1 MPASALPATASQPP
15 QGDTM
20 ETIKQ
25 LLTPMLTALGNY
37 LPSVFGALLVFLIG
51 IGAATLIRKAVVAFC
66 EKLNV
71 DERLAGKVGE
81 EVHIAKFLGT
91 LAYYLVALW
100 VLLLTLDVLGVKDVL
115 DPVMLMFSNFLGIF
129 PNLVAALL
137 IAFTGYFIAKILGSS
152 MEVLSRGLDKFSARI
167 GLSEQFRISR
177 LIGQLIFLVVFIPVL
192 ISSLDALKIEA
203 ISIPSTQML
212 ATILSAIPKM
222 LAAALILGVAFIV
235 GRFLTSA
242 ATELLQNLG
251 ADRLPEKLGFK
262 VVMGDKASFAKVCGG
277 ILFFF
282 IMLAATV
289 SAVDQLAMPQLAAIL
304 GDFLIF
310 AGQIVLGLVVLA
322 IGNFIANLAYNA
334 LSQTAD
340 NRGLAT
346 IARVAILALVLA
358 MGLRAMGIADDI
370 VNLAFGLTLGA
381 VAVAFALAFGLG
393 GREAAG
399 KQMEYWLKS
408 LRKEE

>member
-1 MPASALPATASQPP
+1 
-15 QGDTM
+15 M

-25 LLTPMLTALGNY
+25 LLAPLLDALGRY
-37 LPSVFGALLVFLIG
+37 LPSVFGALLIFLVG
-51 IGAATLIRKAVVAFC
+51 IGAAKLIRKAIVAFC
-66 EKLNV
+66 EKMNV

-81 EVHIAKFLGT
+81 EVHIARFLGS

-137 IAFTGYFIAKILGSS
+137 IAFTGYFIAKILASS
-152 MEVLSRGLDKFSARI
+152 VEVLARGLDGFSSRV

-177 LIGQLIFLVVFIPVL
+177 LIGQLVFLVIFIPVL
-192 ISSLDALKIEA
+192 ISALDALKIEA

-212 ATILSAIPKM
+212 TTILSAIPKI
-222 LAAALILGVAFIV
+222 LAAVLILGVAFIV
-235 GRFLTSA
+235 GRFVTSA

-262 VVMGDKASFAKVCGG
+262 VVMGDTTSFSRVCGG
-277 ILFFF
+277 LLFFF
-282 IMLAATV
+282 VMLAATV
-289 SAVDQLAMPQLAAIL
+289 SAVEQLAMPQLASIL
-304 GDFLIF
+304 GEFLVF
-310 AGQIVLGLVVLA
+310 AGQIVLGLVILA
-322 IGNFIANLAYNA
+322 IGNFIATLAFNA

-370 VNLAFGLTLGA
+370 VDLAFGLTLGA
-381 VAVAFALAFGLG
+381 VAIAFALAFGLG

-399 KQMEYWLKS
+399 RQMEYWLKN

>member
-1 MPASALPATASQPP
+1 
-15 QGDTM
+15 M

-25 LLTPMLTALGNY
+25 LLAPMLDAIGRY
-37 LPSVFGALLVFLIG
+37 LPSVFGALLVFLVG
-51 IGAATLIRKAVVAFC
+51 IGCAKLIKKAVVAFC
-66 EKLNV
+66 DKLNV

-81 EVHIAKFLGT
+81 EVHIAKFFGS
-91 LAYYLVALW
+91 LAYYLTALW

-115 DPVMLMFSNFLGIF
+115 DPVMLMFGNFLGIF

-152 MEVLSRGLDKFSARI
+152 MEVLARGLDGFSARL
-167 GLSEQFRISR
+167 GLSDQFRLSR
-177 LIGQLIFLVVFIPVL
+177 LVGQLVFLVVFIPVL
-192 ISSLDALKIEA
+192 ISALDALKIEA

-222 LAAALILGVAFIV
+222 LAAALILGVAFLV
-235 GRFLTSA
+235 GRFTTSA

-251 ADRLPEKLGFK
+251 ADHIPEKLGFHG
-262 VVMGDKASFAKVCGG
+262 VMGETASFSKVCGG

-282 IMLAATV
+282 IMLAATL
-289 SAVDQLAMPQLAAIL
+289 SAVEQLAMPQLASIL
-304 GDFLIF
+304 GEFLVF
-310 AGQIVLGLVVLA
+310 AGQIVLGLVILA

-370 VNLAFGLTLGA
+370 VDLAFGLTLGA

>member
-1 MPASALPATASQPP
+1 
-15 QGDTM
+15 M

-25 LLTPMLTALGNY
+25 LLAPMLDAVGRY

-51 IGAATLIRKAVVAFC
+51 IGCAKLIRKAVVAFC
-66 EKLNV
+66 ERLQV

-81 EVHIAKFLGT
+81 EVHIAKFFGS
-91 LAYYLVALW
+91 LAYYLTALW

-115 DPVMLMFSNFLGIF
+115 DPVMMMFGNFLGVF

-152 MEVLSRGLDKFSARI
+152 MEVLARGLDSFSARI
-167 GLSEQFRISR
+167 GLSDQFRISR
-177 LIGQLIFLVVFIPVL
+177 LIGQLVFLVVFIPVL

-235 GRFLTSA
+235 GRFVTAA

-251 ADRLPEKLGFK
+251 TDQLPEKLGFK
-262 VVMGDKASFAKVCGG
+262 MVMGDKASFSKVCGG
-277 ILFFF
+277 LLFFF

-289 SAVDQLAMPQLAAIL
+289 SAVEQLAMPQLATIL
-304 GDFLIF
+304 GEFLVF
-310 AGQIVLGLVVLA
+310 AGQIVLGLIILA
-322 IGNFIANLAYNA
+322 IGNFIATLAHNA

-340 NRGLAT
+340 NRGIAT

-370 VNLAFGLTLGA
+370 VDLAFGLTLGA

-399 KQMEYWLKS
+399 KHMEYWLKG

>member
-1 MPASALPATASQPP
+1 
-15 QGDTM
+15 M

-25 LLTPMLTALGNY
+25 LLAPLLDALGRY
-37 LPSVFGALLVFLIG
+37 LPSVFGALIVFLVG

-81 EVHIAKFLGT
+81 EVHIAKFLGS
-91 LAYYLVALW
+91 LVYYLTALW

-115 DPVMLMFSNFLGIF
+115 DPVMMMFSNFLGIF

-152 MEVLSRGLDKFSARI
+152 MEVLSRGLDAFSARI
-167 GLSEQFRISR
+167 GLSEQFRVSR

-222 LAAALILGVAFIV
+222 LAATLILGVAFIV
-235 GRFLTSA
+235 GRFVTAA

-251 ADRLPEKLGFK
+251 TDRLPEKLGFK
-262 VVMGDKASFAKVCGG
+262 GVMGEKASFSKVCGG
-277 ILFFF
+277 LLFFF
-282 IMLAATV
+282 IMLAAMV
-289 SAVDQLAMPQLAAIL
+289 SAVEQLAMPQLASIL
-304 GDFLIF
+304 GEFLIF
-310 AGQIVLGLVVLA
+310 AGQIVLGLIILA

-334 LSQTAD
+334 LSQTAG
-340 NRGLAT
+340 NRGLAS
-346 IARVAILALVLA
+346 IARIAILALVLA

-370 VNLAFGLTLGA
+370 VDLAFGLTLGA

-399 KQMEYWLKS
+399 KQMEYWLKG